1 MPITATIDRFEGDIA
16 VLEVE
21 PERTKANVPRSDL
34 PQDAAQGDV
43 VRLEGTV
50 DREETEMAPVGDPGA
65 DRASQAAWWLKLTC
79 GRSCRQA
86 ANESVLKCF

>member
-21 PERTKANVPRSDL
+21 PERMKVNVPRSDL
-34 PQDAAQGDV
+34 PEDAKQGDV

-50 DREETEMAPVGDPGA
+50 DLEETE
-65 DRASQAAWWLKLTC
+65 RRRSEIQEQIERLKRR
-79 GRSCRQA
+79 GG
-86 ANESVLKCF
+86 